1 MRKTFVLL
9 LVVVYV
15 LALATPT
22 LAAMPSVATATT
34 NSNQYVTK
42 IEGSISE
49 VSASVECVLQSYFA
63 QREALL
69 KSEQESIETAVT
81 PIITDE
87 TKHREVM
94 MGSGI
99 SLVDSSITIAEIS
112 DMENYSLATVQET
125 LTYEKN
131 GVVFTE
137 GVLHKLELANDSTGE
152 LLVISDGYREEAS
165 GFYSCSYVADIPQ
178 AYSLSATSG
187 RSLCITVIAERE
199 VGYQE
204 TGVNIT
210 KYGAWYGLQ
219 DDWCVMFIAWCSNQA
234 GIPTSVI
241 PKLAST
247 TALRNDFFSPR
258 GQYYKAPSYGGTVTP
273 QVGDIYF
280 EGTSPTSTTHV
291 GLIVGVDS
299 NYIYTVEGNVG
310 NKVVSTRHS
319 LTSSSFVAF
328 GRPAYTFEHR
338 CNWSITNT
346 YHSGSCG
353 TCGKTISNE
362 YHHFVQSGNQ
372 HVCSACGYSYSLN
385 KSIDITSKQ

>member
-1 MRKTFVLL
+1 MKKTFVLL

-22 LAAMPSVATATT
+22 LAAMPSLATSTT

-42 IEGSISE
+42 IEGSIID
-49 VSASVECVLQSYFA
+49 VSASVECVLQRYFA

-69 KSEQESIETAVT
+69 KSEQESIETAVI

-87 TKHREVM
+87 TRHREVM
-94 MGSGI
+94 MRSGLN
-99 SLVDSSITIAEIS
+99 LVDSSITIAEIT

-125 LTYEKN
+125 VTYEKN
-131 GVVFTE
+131 GVVFAE
-137 GVLHKLELANDSTGE
+137 CVLHKLELANGSTGE
-152 LLVISDGYREEAS
+152 LLVISDGFCEDAS
-165 GFYSCSYVADIPQ
+165 GFYSCSYVSDIPQ
-178 AYSLSATSG
+178 AYSLSARSG
-187 RSLCITVIAERE
+187 RSLCITVIAEGE

-219 DDWCVMFIAWCSNQA
+219 DEWCVMFIAWCSNQA

-247 TALRNDFFSPR
+247 TALRNDFSPR
-258 GQYYKAPSYGGTVTP
+258 GQYYRAPSYGGTVTP

-280 EGTSPTSTTHV
+280 QGTSPTSTTHV

-310 NKVVSTRHS
+310 NKVVSTRHA

-328 GRPAYTFEHR
+328 ARPAYTFEHR
-338 CNWSITNT
+338 CNWSTTNT

-353 TCGKTISNE
+353 TCGKIISNE
-362 YHHFVQSGNQ
+362 QHHFVQSGNRY
-372 HVCSACGYSYSLN
+372 VCSACGYSYSLN